1 MRKLK
6 ITQFMTLDGVV
17 QAPGGPTE
25 DKSGRFAHGGWS
37 FTYWDE
43 MMGKVMDDF
52 MAPPFDLLLGHFTYG
67 IFAAHWPKIPSGD
80 PTAAKLNSAKK
91 YVVSKKRLKLEWN
104 NSEQIAGNVVNA
116 IKNLKAQDGPE
127 IQVHGSGNLAQTLI
141 KNGLVDEFQLFIFP
155 VTIGKG
161 KRLFAGGTRP
171 EGFKLLDS
179 KVSTTG
185 VMIARYAPAGE
196 LKTGSFALDEGKG

>member
-1 MRKLK
+1 MRKLI

-25 DKSGRFAHGGWS
+25 DKSGRFAHGGWCV
-37 FTYWDE
+37 TYFDE
-43 MMGKVMDDF
+43 MMGKVMGDF
-52 MAPPFDLLLGHFTYG
+52 MAPPFDLLLGHATYR
-67 IFAAHWPKIPSGD
+67 IFAAYWPKIKNDD
-80 PTAAKLNSAKK
+80 PVAARLNSVKK
-91 YVVSKKRLKLEWN
+91 HVVSKKRLKLEWR
-104 NSEQIAGNVVNA
+104 NSELITGNVVNA
-116 IKNLKAQDGPE
+116 IKKLKAQDGPE

-141 KNGLVDEFQLFIFP
+141 KNGLVDEFQIFIFP

-161 KRLFAGGTRP
+161 KRLFAEGTRP

-185 VMIARYAPAGE
+185 VIIARYAPAGK
-196 LKTGSFALDEGKG
+196 LKTGSF

>member
-1 MRKLK
+1 MRKLV

-25 DKSGRFAHGGWS
+25 DRSGRFIHGGWS
-37 FTYWDE
+37 VTYWDE
-43 MMGKVMDDF
+43 MMGKLMGDF
-52 MAPPFDLLLGHFTYG
+52 MTPPFDLLLGHFTYK
-67 IFAAHWPKIPSGD
+67 IFAGHWPKITGD
-80 PTAAKLNSAKK
+80 DPLAAKLNSVKK
-91 YVVSKKRLKLEWN
+91 YVVSRKRLKLEWN
-104 NSEQIAGNVVNA
+104 NSQQVTGNVVNA

-141 KNGLVDEFQLFIFP
+141 KNGLVDEFQIFIFP

-161 KRLFAGGTRP
+161 KRLFAEGTRP
-171 EGFKLLDS
+171 EGFKLLES

-185 VMIARYAPAGE
+185 VIIARYAPAGA
-196 LKTGSFALDEGKG
+196 LKTGSFQLDEGKA